1 VFFCGFILLL
11 TLINGFNKIHMWS
24 YPEMLKS
31 VYIAL
36 IGIFAVYI
44 STHKLML
51 YQYYYFNIQ
60 NFKLSKNFSIM
71 RGLQYGKNKINV

>member
-1 VFFCGFILLL
+1 
-11 TLINGFNKIHMWS
+11 
-24 YPEMLKS
+24 MLKS